1 MESQQAR
8 VLIALRDMVLRG
20 EFSAGERLAE
30 IPLAERLKASR
41 TPVRIA
47 LVTLETEGLIEASP
61 SGGYV
66 VRRFTPREI
75 ADAIAVRANLEGMAA
90 RLLAEHGLPRKLA
103 LELRDLL
110 EEGDRILASN
120 GRIDD
125 EASAAYIEMNNR
137 FHQLIVEGAGN
148 DTLIRAVELINRQ
161 PFASPSALMPMQG
174 SDEEARRT
182 LLIAHHQHHQIV
194 TALANGQGA
203 RAQALAEEHGHIPE
217 INLQLALQR
226 REEAAKVL
234 PAWRLIVGGGAAGGR
249 SDSSA

>member
-8 VLIALRDMVLRG
+8 VLISLRDMVLRG

-30 IPLAERLKASR
+30 VPLAERLKASR

-47 LVTLETEGLIEASP
+47 LVTLEAEGLLDASP

-66 VRRFTPREI
+66 VRRFTPQEI
-75 ADAIAVRANLEGMAA
+75 VDAISVRANLEGMAA
-90 RLLAEHGLPRKLA
+90 RLLAEHGVPRKLA
-103 LELRDLL
+103 LELRGCL
-110 EEGDRILASN
+110 EDGDRILAT
-120 GRIDD
+120 GAIDD

-137 FHQLIVEGAGN
+137 FHALIVEGAGN
-148 DTLIRAVELINRQ
+148 DTLRRAVELINRQ

-182 LLIAHHQHHQIV
+182 LLIAHDQHHRIV
-194 TALANGQGA
+194 AALTHAQSA

-217 INLQLALQR
+217 INLQMALAR
-226 REEAAKVL
+226 REEAAKVI
-234 PAWRLIVGGGAAGGR
+234 PAMRLIVGGGSAAGGR
-249 SDSSA
+249 SDPLP